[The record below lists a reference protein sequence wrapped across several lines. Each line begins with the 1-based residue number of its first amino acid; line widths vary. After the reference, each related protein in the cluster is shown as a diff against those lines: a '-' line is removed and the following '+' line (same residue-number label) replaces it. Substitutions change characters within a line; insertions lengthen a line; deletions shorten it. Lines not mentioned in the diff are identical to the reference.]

1 MEKIDGKNFKTHDV
15 IFKKEEKDSF
25 KQYKR
30 QISKTNM
37 LRQVFDL
44 VTQAI
49 ISLVRMLDGYQLIPH
64 FNA

>member
-44 VTQAI
+44 VTQAFI
-49 ISLVRMLDGYQLIPH
+49 KCFCLSLQNNKLGKD
-64 FNA
+64 A